1 MTFRLLRCFFVKPS
15 LMKNIAYIE
24 SWRHIVFVFVCVLVS
39 FSLYLLSRSM
49 SSPDDKL
56 SENIWFVWSRTSYGG
71 DKWRCHAW
79 SRTDTHVNIVLE
91 FCEVWTEFAKM
102 KMSSILIFLCKM
114 FLKWISWFDLA
125 AILWHFQRKRFGFD
139 LICWK
144 YILWHLFLSFPGDR
158 VVFSIFEP
166 NFGENW
172 MGRAK
177 NLTNI

>member
-1 MTFRLLRCFFVKPS
+1 MNPLCLK
-15 LMKNIAYIE
+15 KIAYIG
-24 SWRHIVFVFVCVLVS
+24 SWKHFFFSVYVCIFLFVSICLSHCHHQMIS
-39 FSLYLLSRSM
+39 FQ
-49 SSPDDKL
+49 K
-56 SENIWFVWSRTSYGG
+56 IYGFYGLEHHTVEING
-71 DKWRCHAW
+71 DVTLGDI
-79 SRTDTHVNIVLE
+79 RTDTHVNIVLE

-144 YILWHLFLSFPGDR
+144 YILWHLFLSFPSDR

>member
-1 MTFRLLRCFFVKPS
+1 
-15 LMKNIAYIE
+15 MKNIAFIG
-24 SWRHIVFVFVCVLVS
+24 SWKHFVFVFVCVWVS
-39 FSLYLLSRSM
+39 LSLYLSSCKSSSRSM

-144 YILWHLFLSFPGDR
+144 YILWHLFLSFPSDR